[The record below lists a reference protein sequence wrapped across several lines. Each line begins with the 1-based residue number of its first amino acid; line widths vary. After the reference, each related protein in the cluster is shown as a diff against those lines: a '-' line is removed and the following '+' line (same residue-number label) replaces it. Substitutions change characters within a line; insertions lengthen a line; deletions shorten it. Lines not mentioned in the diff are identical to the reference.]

1 MTSGSEDYLKAIYI
15 LEDEGVHVIAA
26 RVADFLGLSA
36 PAVSEALHR
45 LEREGFVRVGGDR
58 RIELTERGRREA
70 ERVVRRH
77 RLVERWLTDRLGLDW
92 ATADEEAGALEHAVS
107 PVVEA
112 ALDRHL
118 GSPATCPHGNPIPG
132 NAPRARERGAP
143 LSEAAPGRLRV
154 ERIRERAEEIRPL
167 LEYLGAL
174 GLVPGAEL
182 ELLTSDPYQGCVIR
196 RGDQVYTLTEAT
208 AAEVW
213 VVPAPAGRGA
223 TGRAAGTAAADDSSR
238 EAERRR

>member
-15 LEDEGVHVIAA
+15 LEDEGIHVIAA
-26 RVADFLGLSA
+26 RVAEFLGLSA

-45 LEREGFVRVGGDR
+45 LEREGYVRLGGDR
-58 RIELTERGRREA
+58 RIELTAEGRLEA
-70 ERVVRRH
+70 ERIVRRH

-92 ATADEEAGALEHAVS
+92 ATADEEAGALEHAIS

-118 GSPATCPHGNPIPG
+118 GHPRACPHGNPIPG
-132 NAPRARERGAP
+132 NAPRAGNRGQP
-143 LSEAAPGRLRV
+143 LSEAPKGRRLRV

-182 ELLTSDPYQGCVIR
+182 ELLASDPYKGCVVR
-196 RGDQVYTLTEAT
+196 RGEEVYTLTEA
-208 AAEVW
+208 AAGEVW
-213 VVPAPAGRGA
+213 VVPAPPGRGDPGDRGDLSSGEVEAGR
-223 TGRAAGTAAADDSSR
+223 
-238 EAERRR
+238 